1 MKREIYR
8 RVIREDQRGGEVGE
22 REGRERKIMQHNK
35 ANIVQTEKQLKND
48 TGVEGNT
55 ARSIRMP
62 SVSAL
67 CSLLFFLASKAVSV
81 IHG

>member
-1 MKREIYR
+1 M
-8 RVIREDQRGGEVGE
+8 IRKDGEG
-22 REGRERKIMQHNK
+22 KNMQGNK
-35 ANIVQTEKQLKND
+35 ASIIQIEKQLKNY

-55 ARSIRMP
+55 AQSIRMP